1 MQAEGLDQI
10 VDDLARG
17 ISTGIDLNCR
27 CTFPNGYITDLQLKC
42 NDQGLVFH
50 GRIIS
55 TNTSTSTDLL
65 AALEKWISRVQTVT
79 VKGEELPIL
88 KSSNEPPESGN
99 AEHINQE
106 DTPTNSFPVVVTAA
120 PVGGVVL
127 LLVVI
132 IVVAIGTVAVR
143 RRQQR

>member
-1 MQAEGLDQI
+1 MIYISA
-10 VDDLARG
+10 G
-17 ISTGIDLNCR
+17 IELNCH
-27 CTFPNGYITDLQLKC
+27 CEFPSDYVTDLQPMC

-65 AALEKWISRVQTVT
+65 AALEKYVSAEETVT
-79 VKGEELPIL
+79 VKGEELPIV
-88 KSSNEPPESGN
+88 KNKTNEPPKRVN

-106 DTPTNSFPVVVTAA
+106 DTPTKGFPVVVTAA
-120 PVGGVVL
+120 PIGGVVL

-132 IVVAIGTVAVR
+132 IVVAIVTVVVCC
-143 RRQQR
+143 RQQR

>member
-1 MQAEGLDQI
+1 MQAEGLDQV

-17 ISTGIDLNCR
+17 ISAGIELNCH
-27 CTFPNGYITDLQLKC
+27 CEFPSDYVTDLQLMC
-42 NDQGLVFH
+42 NDQGLRFH

-65 AALEKWISRVQTVT
+65 AALEKYVSAEETVT
-79 VKGEELPIL
+79 VKGEELPIV
-88 KSSNEPPESGN
+88 KNKTNEPPKRVN

-106 DTPTNSFPVVVTAA
+106 DTPTKGFLVVVTAA

-127 LLVVI
+127 LLV
-132 IVVAIGTVAVR
+132 IVVAIVTVVVC